1 MTHRTFKV
9 AHRKSNQT
17 KQITAYFV
25 NDAHNDAELSERPDV
40 AVFPISLLYD
50 AETQEARAEKFA
62 EYMNKLA
69 EATRVA
75 HEQLHLVDILS
86 RP

>member
-9 AHRKSNQT
+9 AHRTSAQT
-17 KQITAYFV
+17 KKITAYFV
-25 NDAHNDAELSERPDV
+25 SDAHNDAELAERPDV
-40 AVFPISLLYD
+40 AVFPISILYD
-50 AETQEARAEKFA
+50 AETQETRAEKFA

-69 EATRVA
+69 EATKIA